1 MANSMFMIIQGDWE
15 QDKEVHV
22 GDGMRTKFVL
32 KMDKGSQL
40 LVSTGGMHPF
50 KQREQN

>member
-1 MANSMFMIIQGDWE
+1 MVRTTQGNLQ
-15 QDKEVHV
+15 QDRAVDV

-40 LVSTGGMHPF
+40 LVSTGGMDPF
-50 KQREQN
+50 KQKEPN